1 VFTLQRLL
9 GHSSLDMVQRYLAIA
24 QADVEA
30 AHRKAGPVDN
40 WGL

>member
-1 VFTLQRLL
+1 
-9 GHSSLDMVQRYLAIA
+9 MVQRYLSIA